1 MIGASPG
8 SLSTFPAA
16 SFAAGGREDCPRW
29 PAPPPAACP
38 ACQQPCSGARAVSRR
53 GTALARAQLGLP
65 KCTDRFARTRAQ
77 TLRRA
82 SSRRPGLCG
91 SADVWRAAR
100 EMGTCH
106 GCRLAHARSPTSRSI
121 SSQTKRFDLR
131 PLTGAF
137 FFDFVSTS
145 CSNLHRCKLPF
156 LLLLR
161 R

>member
-121 SSQTKRFDLR
+121 FGGAAAHSARVQRSRAKLSV
-131 PLTGAF
+131 LTS
-137 FFDFVSTS
+137 V
-145 CSNLHRCKLPF
+145 H
-156 LLLLR
+156 
-161 R
+161 